1 MAAGGGPFESGAS
14 FGPYTVLG
22 RLGAGGMGEVYRARD
37 RKLQRDVAVKVM
49 RSEFA
54 AHPERLARFEREAR
68 LLAALN
74 HPHVASIY
82 GFEEPGGSP
91 ALIME
96 LVEGPTLADRLL
108 GGPLPVDDALGIARQ
123 IAEAV
128 EYAHEQGIV
137 HRDLK
142 PANVKVAPGDSVKV
156 LDFGLAKALE
166 PDPAAAQLSNS
177 PTLTMPTQA
186 GVMLGTAAYMA
197 PEQAKGRPVDR
208 RADIWAF
215 GCVLYEMVAG
225 TPAFRGETVTDVL
238 AAVIREDPDW
248 SRLPPGIPPRLREVL
263 RRCLTKDLRQ
273 RVQAI
278 GDVRIALEEI
288 AAGDRATEPV
298 PRAFSWTGWAAA
310 AAAGGAV
317 VAAIAVLLP
326 LTVTSGSLPP
336 PQSVTRFTVTLPAG
350 EYLTALD
357 RPAIALSP
365 DGRLLAYVAGTEASA
380 TPKAYVRRMDSLES
394 RAVRGT
400 DGASHPFFSPD
411 GQWLGFF
418 ADGKLKKVPVAGG
431 DAQILAEVVN
441 PVGASWSAGSI
452 LVAPYGS
459 PIQRLNDTGGAL
471 ETMAHFQPTEILQT
485 SPEWLPGGQS
495 ALFTTHFIDRQAIVV
510 LGPRPTDRHEILRA
524 PAIMPRYEPTGHLVY
539 LAGEGLMA
547 VPFDLQHQRLETGA
561 PPTLVLKGVY
571 PLQYSL
577 SGTGTLA
584 YVAGHAPAR
593 RRRLVWVGRNGVAEP
608 LPGAPVGSYNQPRLS
623 PDGRWIAVDVVQ
635 PFGMQ
640 VWLYDL
646 AQDTFK
652 PLTFE
657 GVNRHA
663 IWSPDSKRLVYMAQ
677 KTGVARLVSQPTN
690 QSREPEPLTTND
702 APDEASL
709 LKIPYSISAGG
720 LAIFVK
726 LLPSRNAEIWSTSA
740 VPSSAGSASSGVA
753 RRIMEART
761 ADGGPQLSPDGRWLA
776 YASDESGSGRE
787 VYVRAF
793 PGPGGPWQASVG
805 GGNEPQWNPRGGE
818 LFYRNGDRMMAV
830 PVDTTAGF
838 SAGKPH
844 ELFKGNYAPSHGG
857 YVRANYDVS
866 PDGRRFLML
875 QPADAGATPPSQI
888 TVVLNWSEEL
898 KRLVPVRPN

>member
-1 MAAGGGPFESGAS
+1 MAPVGGPFESGAS
-14 FGPYTVLG
+14 VGPYTVLG

-37 RKLQRDVAVKVM
+37 RKLQRDVAVKVL

-68 LLAALN
+68 FLAALN
-74 HPHVASIY
+74 HPQIASIY
-82 GFEEPGGSP
+82 GLEEPGGSP

-96 LVEGPTLADRLL
+96 LVEGPTLADRLR
-108 GGPLPVDDALGIARQ
+108 GGPLAVEDALGIARQ
-123 IAEAV
+123 IAEAL
-128 EYAHEQGIV
+128 EYAHEKGIV

-142 PANVKVAPGDSVKV
+142 PANVKVASGDSVKV

-166 PDPAAAQLSNS
+166 LDPTAAQPSNS
-177 PTLTMPTQA
+177 PTMTMPTQA
-186 GVMLGTAAYMA
+186 GVVLGTAAYMA

-215 GCVLYEMVAG
+215 GCVLYEMLAG
-225 TPAFRGETVTDVL
+225 TRAFRGETVTDIL

-248 SRLPPGIPPRLREVL
+248 SQLPAGTPLRLRDVL

-273 RVQAI
+273 RAQAI

-288 AAGDRATEPV
+288 EAGDRAPEPV
-298 PRAFSWTGWAAA
+298 PRASSWTGWIAA
-310 AAAGGAV
+310 AAAGGAI
-317 VAAIAVLLP
+317 VAAIAVLLA

-336 PQSVTRFTVTLPAG
+336 QSVTRFTITLPAG
-350 EYLTALD
+350 EHLTELD

-365 DGRLLAYVAGTEASA
+365 DGSLLAYVANGEASA
-380 TPKAYVRRMDSLES
+380 TAKTYVRRMDSLES

-400 DGASHPFFSPD
+400 DGASNPFFSPD

-418 ADGKLKKVPVAGG
+418 AEGKLKKVPVAGG
-431 DAQILAEVVN
+431 DPQTLADVVN

-459 PIQRLNDTGGAL
+459 PIQRINDAGGAL
-471 ETMAHFQPTEILQT
+471 ETVARLQPTEILQ
-485 SPEWLPGGQS
+485 SWPDWLPGGQS
-495 ALFTTHFIDRQAIVV
+495 ALFTTSFADGQAAVV
-510 LGPRPTDRHEILRA
+510 VQGPRPTDRHEILRA
-524 PAIMPRYEPTGHLVY
+524 PAAMPRYEATGHLIY
-539 LAGEGLMA
+539 LAGGELRA
-547 VPFDLQHQRLETGA
+547 VPFDLQHRRLQTGA
-561 PPTLVLKGVY
+561 PPTPVLKGVY
-571 PLQYSL
+571 GTQYSL
-577 SGTGTLA
+577 SRTGTLA
-584 YVAGHAPAR
+584 YVAGRAPAR
-593 RRRLVWVGRNGVAEP
+593 RTRLAWVGRNGVADP
-608 LPGAPVGSYNQPRLS
+608 LPVAPAAYNQPRLS
-623 PDGRWIAVDVVQ
+623 PDGSRIAVDIVQ
-635 PFGMQ
+635 ASGMQ

-652 PLTFE
+652 PFTFE
-657 GVNRHA
+657 GVNRHP
-663 IWSPDSKRLVYMAQ
+663 IWSPDSKRLVYIAQ
-677 KTGVARLVSQPTN
+677 KNGVARLMSQPAN
-690 QSREPEPLTTND
+690 RSREPEPLTTND

-709 LKIPYSISAGG
+709 LKIPFSISAGG

-726 LLPSRNAEIWSTSA
+726 LLPNRNAEIWSTSA
-740 VPSSAGSASSGVA
+740 VPASGGSQSSGEA
-753 RRIMEART
+753 RRIMEAQT

-776 YASDESGSGRE
+776 YASDESGGRE

-793 PGPGGPWQASVG
+793 PGPGGPWQVSLG

-818 LFYRNGDRMMAV
+818 LFYRNGNRMMAV
-830 PVDTTAGF
+830 PVDTTADF

-844 ELFKGNYAPSHGG
+844 ELFKGDYDPSHGG

-866 PDGRRFLML
+866 PDGQRFLML
-875 QPADAGATPPSQI
+875 QPVDAGDPPPSQI

>member
-1 MAAGGGPFESGAS
+1 MAPGGGPFESGAS

-22 RLGAGGMGEVYRARD
+22 RLGVGGMGEVYRVRD
-37 RKLQRDVAVKVM
+37 RKLQRDVAVKIL

-54 AHPERLARFEREAR
+54 GHPERLARFEREAR
-68 LLAALN
+68 FLAALN
-74 HPHVASIY
+74 HPHIASIY
-82 GFEEPGGSP
+82 GLEEPGGSP

-108 GGPLPVDDALGIARQ
+108 GGPLPVEDALGIARQ
-123 IAEAV
+123 VAEAL

-166 PDPAAAQLSNS
+166 LDPDAAQSSNS
-177 PTLTMPTQA
+177 PTVTMPTQA
-186 GVMLGTAAYMA
+186 GVVLGTAAYMA

-215 GCVLYEMVAG
+215 GCVLYEMLAG
-225 TPAFRGETVTDVL
+225 TPAFRGETVTDIL
-238 AAVIREDPDW
+238 AAIIREDPDW
-248 SRLPPGIPPRLREVL
+248 SRLPPGTPLRLRDVL

-288 AAGDRATEPV
+288 EAGDRAPEPV
-298 PRAFSWTGWAAA
+298 PRASSWTGWIAA
-310 AAAGGAV
+310 AAAGGAI
-317 VAAIAVLLP
+317 VAAIAVLLA

-336 PQSVTRFTVTLPAG
+336 RSVTRFTVTLPAG
-350 EYLTALD
+350 EHLTGLD

-365 DGRLLAYVAGTEASA
+365 DGRLLAYVADTEASA
-380 TPKAYVRRMDSLES
+380 TPKAFVRRMDSIES

-400 DGASHPFFSPD
+400 DGASNPFFSPD
-411 GQWLGFF
+411 SQWLGFF
-418 ADGKLKKVPVAGG
+418 ADGNLKKVPVAGG
-431 DAQILAEVVN
+431 DPQILAQVVN

-459 PIQRLNDTGGAL
+459 PIQRISDAGGVL
-471 ETMAHFQPTEILQT
+471 ETVARFQPGEILQT
-485 SPEWLPGGQS
+485 WPDWLPGGQS
-495 ALFTTHFIDRQAIVV
+495 VLFTTDFVDGQAVV
-510 LGPRPTDRHEILRA
+510 VQGPRPTDRHEILRA
-524 PAIMPRYEPTGHLVY
+524 PAVMPRYEATGHLIY
-539 LAGEGLMA
+539 LAGEELMA

-561 PPTLVLKGVY
+561 PPTPVLKGVY
-571 PLQYSL
+571 RAQYSL
-577 SGTGTLA
+577 SKTGTLA
-584 YVAGHAPAR
+584 YVAGHAPAGR
-593 RRRLVWVGRNGVAEP
+593 TRLVWVGRNGVAEP
-608 LPGAPVGSYNQPRLS
+608 LRVAPAGYNQPRLS
-623 PDGRWIAVDVVQ
+623 PDGSRIAVDVFQ
-635 PFGMQ
+635 ALGMQ

-646 AQDTFK
+646 AQDTFQ
-652 PLTFE
+652 PFTFE

-663 IWSPDSKRLVYMAQ
+663 IWSPDSKRLVYIAQ
-677 KTGVARLVSQPTN
+677 KNGVARLVSQPADR
-690 QSREPEPLTTND
+690 SREAEPLTTND

-709 LKIPYSISAGG
+709 LKIPYSISVGG

-726 LLPSRNAEIWSTSA
+726 LLPNRNAEIWSTSA
-740 VPSSAGSASSGVA
+740 VPASGGSQSSGEA

-776 YASDESGSGRE
+776 YASDESGGGRE

-793 PGPGGPWQASVG
+793 PGTGGPWQVSVG
-805 GGNEPQWNPRGGE
+805 GGNEPQWSPRGGE
-818 LFYRNGDRMMAV
+818 LFYRNGNRMMAV

-844 ELFKGNYAPSHGG
+844 ELFRGDYLTSFGG

-866 PDGRRFLML
+866 SDGQRFLML
-875 QPADAGATPPSQI
+875 QRVDADDTPPSQI
-888 TVVLNWSEEL
+888 TVVLNWLEEL